1 MCSCSPHFLF
11 ISSLHSFILVSGL
24 PIATLSLSFLCV
36 MDYWSVNL
44 CVCVSVPLK
53 SLCVFLSALS
63 TLGHNP
69 PFPPGLPLSL
79 PEPPHP
85 SPALIRAAQ
94 EELVLAALRIE
105 ALQVAKNISQCPSLS
120 ALEPQVLR

>member
-1 MCSCSPHFLF
+1 MQ
-11 ISSLHSFILVSGL
+11 
-24 PIATLSLSFLCV
+24 
-36 MDYWSVNL
+36 YWSVN
-44 CVCVSVPLK
+44 VCVSVPLK

-63 TLGHNP
+63 TLGRNP
-69 PFPPGLPLSL
+69 PFPPEPAPSF
-79 PEPPHP
+79 PEPPV
-85 SPALIRAAQ
+85 PALIRAAQ